1 MISDN
6 CIKIFFLSCLLII
19 IFVSPAAAAENKP
32 QDVIQQTGE
41 GKLNWTKGLI
51 TATGSS
57 TPSDKKNK
65 GQQSVALSLA
75 KSRAVE
81 NLLAVIMSIQL
92 STYNTVGDLA
102 AGNDI
107 FLNKLHDMASSAK
120 IISQEYLSDATVKVI
135 IQISLFGGLSQFI
148 LPTEIK
154 QVEAIKPVTGNQS
167 TDFDSSGNI
176 FSGLIVDA
184 TSLGCKPAM
193 VPLLFD
199 ENGKIVFGPAFV
211 SREFVVQQGMAR
223 YLSGSLSNQS
233 DARAGNNPLRIN
245 ALSVKGPKNTNIV
258 ISNTAAA
265 QLLGTS
271 GHLLFLKQCRVIII
285 N

>member
-1 MISDN
+1 M
-6 CIKIFFLSCLLII
+6 KIFFLSCLLII
-19 IFVSPAAAAENKP
+19 IFVSPVAGAENKP

-41 GKLNWTKGLI
+41 GILNWSQGLI

-65 GQQSVALSLA
+65 AQQSVALTVA
-75 KSRAVE
+75 KARAVK

-92 STYNTVGDLA
+92 DNYNTVGDRA

-120 IISQEYLSDATVKVI
+120 IINQEYLSDATVKVI

-154 QVEAIKPVTGNQS
+154 QVEAIKPVTGKQS
-167 TDFDSSGNI
+167 ADFDSSGNT
-176 FSGLIVDA
+176 FSGLIVDV
-184 TSLGCKPAM
+184 TGLGCKPAM
-193 VPLLFD
+193 VPQLFD

-211 SREFVVQQGMAR
+211 SREFVVQQGMTR
-223 YLSGSLSNQS
+223 YFSGSRPNQP
-233 DARAGNNPLRIN
+233 DDRVGNNPLLIKGI
-245 ALSVKGPKNTNIV
+245 SVKGSRNTNIV

-265 QLLGTS
+265 QLLSTS

-285 N
+285 I